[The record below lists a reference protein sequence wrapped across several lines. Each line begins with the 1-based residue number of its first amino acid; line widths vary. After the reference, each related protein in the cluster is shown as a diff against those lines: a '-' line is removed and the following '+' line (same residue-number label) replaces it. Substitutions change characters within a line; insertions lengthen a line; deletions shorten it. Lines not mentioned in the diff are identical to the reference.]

1 VIGRELGSDAGIDRP
16 RADAPREESSR
27 RDGRHAR
34 AHVLTLVDHLATTGG
49 AERLA
54 VDIATRLDPAR
65 FRSTLC
71 ATRYP
76 GLGAAQ
82 PSDDE
87 LGCRERL
94 REAGA
99 SFLSVQRRGRGDL
112 LAWRRLASYLRR
124 EKVDVIHAHMFGS
137 NAWGTAV
144 GRLARVPVIVAHE
157 HTWAFEGEPVRKLL
171 DRELIGRFSDVF
183 LAVSQEDRRK
193 MIEIERVPEKRIRVL
208 ANGITP
214 RAPTPGRD
222 VRAELGLGDGPLV
235 GAAGALRPQKG
246 YDNLIRAGVQLATA
260 HPGLRVLICGEGPD
274 RPRLEELIAELGAG
288 ETVRLLGRRL
298 DVPDV
303 LAALDVA
310 VCASNYEGSPLAV
323 MEYMEAALP
332 IVATSVGGV
341 PDLIDDEVHGLLVAP
356 GDPGELVRG
365 VEQMLADR
373 TRAAAMGA
381 NARVRRRAEF
391 DLDVMIENV
400 QSLYEELLL
409 AHSRA

>member
-1 VIGRELGSDAGIDRP
+1 
-16 RADAPREESSR
+16 
-27 RDGRHAR
+27 
-34 AHVLTLVDHLATTGG
+34 
-49 AERLA
+49 
-54 VDIATRLDPAR
+54 
-65 FRSTLC
+65 
-71 ATRYP
+71 
-76 GLGAAQ
+76 
-82 PSDDE
+82 
-87 LGCRERL
+87 
-94 REAGA
+94 
-99 SFLSVQRRGRGDL
+99 
-112 LAWRRLASYLRR
+112 
-124 EKVDVIHAHMFGS
+124 
-137 NAWGTAV
+137 
-144 GRLARVPVIVAHE
+144 
-157 HTWAFEGEPVRKLL
+157 
-171 DRELIGRFSDVF
+171 
-183 LAVSQEDRRK
+183 
-193 MIEIERVPEKRIRVL
+193 
-208 ANGITP
+208 
-214 RAPTPGRD
+214 
-222 VRAELGLGDGPLV
+222 
-235 GAAGALRPQKG
+235 
-246 YDNLIRAGVQLATA
+246 IRAGVQLAAA

-274 RPRLEELIAELGAG
+274 RPRLEALIAELGAG

-356 GDPGELVRG
+356 GDPGELARG